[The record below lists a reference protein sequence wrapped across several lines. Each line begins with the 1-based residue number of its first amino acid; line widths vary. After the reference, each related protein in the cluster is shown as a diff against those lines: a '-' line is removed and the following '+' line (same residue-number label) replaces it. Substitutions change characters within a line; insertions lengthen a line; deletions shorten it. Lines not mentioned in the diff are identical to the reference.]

1 MQGGMRLPYYSQR
14 EPVRQPRALTH
25 EAFLGTYITLGF
37 LSQLLGG
44 GGGGGGTDI
53 ERKHLSSVFL
63 LFALSALST
72 FGLLSPDTFTV

>member
-44 GGGGGGTDI
+44 GGGTDI